1 MQALSDPPAPSSSL
15 YMHGETWGVSFLIL
29 TMVLFLGPVFTLGGG
44 AIYVNKVAVKAKER
58 TMKRMAEELARRCGD
73 AHMPLLL
80 VLVVLVLVLLVVLV
94 LVLLLLALA
103 ALLTES
109 VALVSPLESP
119 SRGFCAVVPSVAKH
133 RHTGRRSQSAIVW
146 GRRATRRGRTKA
158 ARRRLVTLLVIALP
172 TCEPSILLLFSF
184 SCSLL

>member
-15 YMHGETWGVSFLIL
+15 YLHGETWGVSFLIL

-94 LVLLLLALA
+94 LVLLLLVLV
-103 ALLTES
+103 LLLL
-109 VALVSPLESP
+109 LVLLFCCFHTHCLPPRLRRPAGLSA
-119 SRGFCAVVPSVAKH
+119 CAVV
-133 RHTGRRSQSAIVW
+133 
-146 GRRATRRGRTKA
+146 
-158 ARRRLVTLLVIALP
+158 
-172 TCEPSILLLFSF
+172 
-184 SCSLL
+184 